1 MKGLKKLS
9 LSIVG
14 VGLCTT
20 IVSSP
25 ALAADTTTV
34 YQGANC
40 QPGTSSIDRILYSVR
55 GILIAPTSSST
66 NVPATVVCPINL
78 SHTVG
83 GNSSPLIKSARVG
96 ILDNDS
102 QNNASC
108 SIQLIAEN
116 GNIFRTVSVTS
127 SGATPTTVR
136 PFDFPSINQ
145 RAYSAAITCTLP
157 RTATNTSQIGLGF
170 YTITTS
176 P

>member
-1 MKGLKKLS
+1 MKVLKTLPLS
-9 LSIVG
+9 LVG
-14 VGLCTT
+14 FGLCTA
-20 IVSSP
+20 IASSP
-25 ALAADTTTV
+25 ALADTTTV

-40 QPGTSSIDRILYSVR
+40 QPGSNSIDRILYSVR

-66 NVPATVVCPINL
+66 NVPATIVCPINL

-83 GNSSPLIKSARVG
+83 DNSSPLIKSARVG

-108 SIQLIAEN
+108 VIQLIAEN
-116 GNIFRTVSVTS
+116 GNIFRTVSVSS
-127 SGATPTTVR
+127 SGATPTIIR

-157 RTATNTSQIGLGF
+157 RTAANTSQIGLGF